1 MSIKYLRIIG
11 GENIVADLVEDN
23 SDNVVITNP
32 IVAIPTSES
41 QIAFAPWAAIQDP
54 SESNI
59 TIDKRHIIF
68 ITECAPQIA
77 DQYANMFGTIIAP
90 SKQLIL

>member
-23 SDNVVITNP
+23 SDTVVVTNP

-41 QIAFAPWAAIQDP
+41 QIAFAPWASLQDP
-54 SESNI
+54 GETKI
-59 TIDKRHIIF
+59 AIDKRHIIF

-77 DQYANMFGTIIAP
+77 DQYASMFGTIIAP